1 MNTDTS
7 TEEIT
12 EETKQLTK
20 IVCHKCN
27 KQFTIHYFRYIHN
40 LKCEGVIEKD
50 YTRPIRQY
58 NKKIKEIEQP
68 EQEDTPNTN
77 TNNNLYKN
85 SSSNLE
91 YAKPNRQF
99 KDYSRLK
106 YDII

>member
-12 EETKQLTK
+12 EEPKQLIK
-20 IVCHKCN
+20 ILCPKCN
-27 KQFTIHYFRYIHN
+27 KTFTIHYFRYIHN

-58 NKKIKEIEQP
+58 NKKIKDVKQTDLTIYKQ
-68 EQEDTPNTN
+68 DTPNTN
-77 TNNNLYKN
+77 T
-85 SSSNLE
+85 
-91 YAKPNRQF
+91 KPNPF